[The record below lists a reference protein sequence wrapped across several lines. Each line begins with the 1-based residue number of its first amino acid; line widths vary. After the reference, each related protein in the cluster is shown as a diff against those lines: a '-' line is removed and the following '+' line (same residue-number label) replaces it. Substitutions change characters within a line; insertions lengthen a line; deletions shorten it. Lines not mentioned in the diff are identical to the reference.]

1 MTINKIIWIAT
12 LSLLGLSLLL
22 FLFRLLFRKRLLSGI
37 ADDAAKQVF
46 NFKEFLKMAYPSALL
61 YSLLYLLFLI
71 GLIVYYSHS
80 ADTASIDGIRNALEN
95 GPDSINAASWMPALI
110 CFFLG
115 LWLTMHIVDMDCR
128 SRNRPF
134 ALFLKALNTNTGA
147 STWNYVILVSSFV
160 ILVFSIITLVSSHRY
175 YICMPLFIA
184 IFVAMLTNIFWG
196 GSNDDWNV
204 KKPSQSKWTPGDDNK
219 HVKIKAGTQDSD
231 GRTPE
236 GKTPVELT
244 FRWNLAK
251 KWGINSD
258 SSDTVKLT
266 LYKEDWDEP
275 DPQLRKKNPFYGIS
289 DDGTTMN
296 WLFAI
301 GQNIHQS
308 ATQVVGGPDDDQ
320 YQSEQDALDLIVQS
334 AIDIADKY
342 GLADFEVPELL
353 LSFSQSDEIKYNEDQ
368 NSAPINKFNITDA
381 DGTQRLEYFRFAAET
396 LYDREGDCDCKSVLA
411 YRLLKTLGMDVKL
424 IDICDKGAST
434 PTHAAIMLKDDTNRY
449 PKCTKYPE
457 YTYCEATSNGWRIGN
472 IPEDFD
478 PLSIGILA

>member
-1 MTINKIIWIAT
+1 MIWIWVT
-12 LSLLGLSLLL
+12 FYPFSLLPLQYEGLLIFISSQKCKTLW
-22 FLFRLLFRKRLLSGI
+22 I
-37 ADDAAKQVF
+37 ED
-46 NFKEFLKMAYPSALL
+46 EFLKFRSVRGLEHLIDSPRILAFSTHSHIVAHLPLVYPVCVEREYLHTDMVSVFPCNAAYLCSGIQGFIEIFFR
-61 YSLLYLLFLI
+61 SLRLHGCHIAEDGIYVLYLVLDCTDYPDVASSEIQFGREFHI
-71 GLIVYYSHS
+71 EPYIVR
-80 ADTASIDGIRNALEN
+80 AII
-95 GPDSINAASWMPALI
+95 
-110 CFFLG
+110 
-115 LWLTMHIVDMDCR
+115 
-128 SRNRPF
+128 
-134 ALFLKALNTNTGA
+134 
-147 STWNYVILVSSFV
+147 SF
-160 ILVFSIITLVSSHRY
+160 I
-175 YICMPLFIA
+175 
-184 IFVAMLTNIFWG
+184 
-196 GSNDDWNV
+196 
-204 KKPSQSKWTPGDDNK
+204 
-219 HVKIKAGTQDSD
+219 
-231 GRTPE
+231 
-236 GKTPVELT
+236 
-244 FRWNLAK
+244 
-251 KWGINSD
+251 
-258 SSDTVKLT
+258 

-275 DPQLRKKNPFYGIS
+275 YSQLRKKNPFYGIS

-368 NSAPINKFNITDA
+368 NSAPINKFHITDA